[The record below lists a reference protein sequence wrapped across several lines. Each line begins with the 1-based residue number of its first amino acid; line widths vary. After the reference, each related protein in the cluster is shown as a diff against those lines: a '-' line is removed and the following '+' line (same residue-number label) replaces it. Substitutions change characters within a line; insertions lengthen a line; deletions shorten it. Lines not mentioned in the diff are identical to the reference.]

1 MNKTKNSATR
11 RSSRAVSARTTKG
24 EHGVGVPPQQSE
36 EDEERLPPAIIE
48 ELKRRLRDSR
58 DPVRYMLVSEFSRRF
73 ILYYNVSSDTYVMNE
88 PSGGTLFKRREAA
101 ESVKKLLGKRISI
114 VKYTKKHGKLKPL
127 SQYHSSW
134 SFKAIRPH
142 YAENQTHRFGQR
154 KRATHD

>member
-1 MNKTKNSATR
+1 MNRAKKSPAR
-11 RSSRAVSARTTKG
+11 RSSRVVSARTNKS
-24 EHGVGVPPQQSE
+24 EQGVGVRPQQSE
-36 EDEERLPPAIIE
+36 EDEERLPPAFIK

-114 VKYTKKHGKLKPL
+114 VKYMKKNGKLKRL
-127 SQYHSSW
+127 SPYHTSW
-134 SFKAIRPH
+134 SWRR
-142 YAENQTHRFGQR
+142 YET
-154 KRATHD
+154 